1 MKLDRRTLLAGA
13 AGVAA
18 LAGIYWFTQGQ
29 PAMTLAPGAN
39 AQDDPAGDV
48 DAAELLKAPALGDR
62 VLGAADAKV
71 TIVEYASATCPH
83 CASFHKETFP
93 TLKKDYIDTGKVRFV
108 FREFPFDDL
117 ALAAFML
124 ARCAPEDKYFPMI
137 EVLFEQ
143 QGTWADRSKNARE
156 ELFKIAQL
164 AGFTSESFDTCL
176 KNEQVAKGIIEIQK
190 RGETDFAVQA
200 TPTFFVNGKRLRG
213 QQDIEEFKKAI
224 EEATPAG

>member
-13 AGVAA
+13 AVVVAA
-18 LAGIYWFTQGQ
+18 GGVYWYAQNR

-39 AQDDPAGDV
+39 AQDSPEGDV
-48 DAAELLKAPALGDR
+48 NSTELMKAPGLGEQT
-62 VLGAADAKV
+62 LGAPDAKV

-83 CASFHKETFP
+83 CASFHKEIFP
-93 TLKKDYIDTGKVRFV
+93 TLKKEYVDTGKVRFV

-117 ALAAFML
+117 ALAAFMI
-124 ARCAPEDKYFPMI
+124 ARCAPQGKYFPMI

-143 QGTWADRSKNARE
+143 LGTWANRDKNARE

-176 KNEQVAKGIIEIQK
+176 KNEQVAKGILEIQK
-190 RGETDFAVQA
+190 RGETEFAVKA

-213 QQDIEEFKKAI
+213 KQDIEEFRETI
-224 EEATPAG
+224 EAALAG

>member
-1 MKLDRRTLLAGA
+1 MKADRRTVLAGVA
-13 AGVAA
+13 AVAA
-18 LAGIYWFTQGQ
+18 LAGVYWYTRGQ
-29 PAMTLAPGAN
+29 PGMTLAPGAN
-39 AQDDPAGDV
+39 AQDAPPGDV
-48 DAAELLKAPALGDR
+48 DAAELMKAPTLGDKA
-62 VLGAADAKV
+62 LGAADAKV

-143 QGTWADRSKNARE
+143 QASWADRNKNARE
-156 ELFKIAQL
+156 ELFNIAKL
-164 AGFTSESFDTCL
+164 AGFTSESFDSCL
-176 KNEQVAKGIIEIQK
+176 KNEPVAKGIIEIQK
-190 RGETDFAVQA
+190 RGETDFVVQA

-213 QQDIEEFKKAI
+213 EQDIEEFKKAI
-224 EEATPAG
+224 EDALAS

>member
-13 AGVAA
+13 AAVAA
-18 LAGIYWFTQGQ
+18 LGGAYWYARNR

-39 AQDDPAGDV
+39 AQDNPPGDV
-48 DAAELLKAPALGDR
+48 DAAELMEPPALGER
-62 VLGAADAKV
+62 ALGPPDAEV

-83 CASFHKETFP
+83 CARFHAETFP
-93 TLKKDYIDTGKVRFV
+93 TLKKEFIDTGKVRFV

-124 ARCAPEDKYFPMI
+124 ARCAPEDKYFVML

-143 QGTWADRSKNARE
+143 QDTWADHNRNARE

-176 KNEQVAKGIIEIQK
+176 KNEPVAKGILDIQK
-190 RGETDFAVQA
+190 RGETDFAVHA
-200 TPTFFVNGKRLRG
+200 TPTFFVNGKRLSG
-213 QQDIEEFKKAI
+213 GQDIEAFRKAI
-224 EEATPAG
+224 GEALAS

>member
-1 MKLDRRTLLAGA
+1 MKLDRRTLIAGA
-13 AGVAA
+13 ALIAA
-18 LAGIYWFTQGQ
+18 AASVYWYVQNQ

-39 AQDDPAGDV
+39 AQDNPPDDV
-48 DAAELLKAPALGDR
+48 DVTELMKAPSLGERALG
-62 VLGAADAKV
+62 VADAKV

-93 TLKKDYIDTGKVRFV
+93 TLRKDYIDTGKVRFV

-117 ALAAFML
+117 ALAAFMI

-143 QGTWADRSKNARE
+143 QGTWTDRVKNSRE
-156 ELFKIAQL
+156 ELFKIALL

-176 KNEQVAKGIIEIQK
+176 KNEPVATGILEIQK
-190 RGETDFAVQA
+190 RGETDFAVKA

-213 QQDIEEFKKAI
+213 QQDIEEFKKVI
-224 EEATPAG
+224 EEALAG